1 MRTIAWTTSHW
12 DNEAQSRRP
21 EITDELFGLEAWHK
35 RVTCLFKP
43 IHSFI
48 ACGTWSDPAF
58 SPLDSSVAIVN
69 AGIKVGIP
77 YDYKR
82 YQYWMA
88 AFTSASAYVLN
99 LRNDWDLLL
108 FLDTDSLVGAVDFKS
123 LLSDFMERDE
133 LIISNSWSDT
143 PSGPFFALKM
153 DGVARFL
160 HCRLKGNCVLDDQS
174 QDLMLGE
181 YEIGEIYKGLWWN
194 PWPEIT
200 NVRQDYSV
208 NPNDPNPMAFMH
220 CPFIRQPHPA
230 VIEGYQSTQWSRV
243 VPLD

>member
-12 DNEAQSRRP
+12 DDEEQSRRP
-21 EITDELFGLEAWHK
+21 EITDGLFGLEAWHK
-35 RVTCLFKP
+35 RVTYLFKP

-58 SPLDSSVAIVN
+58 SPLDPSVAIVN
-69 AGIKVGIP
+69 AGIKAGIP
-77 YDYKR
+77 YDYRR

-88 AFTSASAYVLN
+88 AFTAASAYVLN
-99 LRNDWDLLL
+99 RNDWDLLL
-108 FLDTDSLVGAVDFKS
+108 LLDTDTLVGAVDFKS
-123 LLSDFMERDE
+123 LLSEFMERDE
-133 LIISNSWSDT
+133 LILSNNWSDT
-143 PSGPFFALKM
+143 PSGPFFAIKR

-160 HCRLKGNCVLDDQS
+160 HCRLKGNCVLNEKS
-174 QDLMLGE
+174 QDMMLGE

-208 NPNDPNPMAFMH
+208 NPNDPNPMAFLH

-230 VIEGYQSTQWSRV
+230 VIKEYQSTQWSRV